1 MMMRMIGLNNMWKKQ
16 FEEEL
21 KELRDEI
28 KILKKDS
35 HPPQEF
41 VCCRRC
47 GCKIAK
53 IKNKKENK

>member
-1 MMMRMIGLNNMWKKQ
+1 MWKKQ

-21 KELRDEI
+21 RELRGEI
-28 KILKKDS
+28 KVLKKDS

-41 VCCRRC
+41 VCCKRC